1 MKILIVEDDTLLLQG
16 LILAAQTE
24 GYACD
29 GVTTARMAEQSLEAG
44 HYSLVVLDLG
54 LPDEDG
60 LHFLARI
67 RQKKYTLPVLILTA
81 RDTLTDKIA
90 GLDVGADDYLVKPF
104 ALEELHARI
113 RALLRRHNN
122 QGESELIVG
131 NLTLNMGRRQ
141 VWMGGEELILTPK
154 EYALLSRLM
163 LKAGSPVHREIL
175 YNDIYNWDNEPST
188 NTLEVH
194 IHNLRDFLRRPISLR
209 QRLIL
214 TIGAILLVFELIS
227 VFWLWHESTEQIQ
240 LFEQALRDNRNND
253 RHIMREIREAVA
265 SLIVPGVFM
274 VSLTLFICY
283 QAVRRITRPLAELQK
298 ELEARTADNLT
309 PIAIHSATLEIE
321 AVVSALNDLVSRL
334 TSTLDNERL
343 FTADVAHELR
353 TPLAG
358 VRLHLELLAKTHH
371 IDVAPLVARL
381 DQMMESVSQLLQ
393 LARAGQSFS
402 SGNYQHVKLLEDVIL
417 PSYDELSTMLDQR
430 QQTLLLPE
438 SAADIT
444 VQGDA
449 TLLRMLL
456 RNLVENAHR
465 YSPQGSNIMIKLQED
480 GGAVMAVEDEGPG
493 IDESKCGEL
502 SKAFVRM
509 DSRYGGIGLGLSIV
523 SRITQLHHGQ
533 FFLQNRQETS
543 GTRAWVRL
551 KKDQNVANQ
560 I

>member
-1 MKILIVEDDTLLLQG
+1 M
-16 LILAAQTE
+16 
-24 GYACD
+24 
-29 GVTTARMAEQSLEAG
+29 
-44 HYSLVVLDLG
+44 
-54 LPDEDG
+54 
-60 LHFLARI
+60 
-67 RQKKYTLPVLILTA
+67 
-81 RDTLTDKIA
+81 
-90 GLDVGADDYLVKPF
+90 
-104 ALEELHARI
+104 
-113 RALLRRHNN
+113 
-122 QGESELIVG
+122 
-131 NLTLNMGRRQ
+131 NLMR
-141 VWMGGEELILTPK
+141 
-154 EYALLSRLM
+154 
-163 LKAGSPVHREIL
+163 
-175 YNDIYNWDNEPST
+175 
-188 NTLEVH
+188 
-194 IHNLRDFLRRPISLR
+194 FLRRPISLR

-283 QAVRRITRPLAELQK
+283 QAVRRITRPL
-298 ELEARTADNLT
+298 
-309 PIAIHSATLEIE
+309 
-321 AVVSALNDLVSRL
+321 
-334 TSTLDNERL
+334 DNERL

-358 VRLHLELLAKTHH
+358 VRLHLDLLAKTHH

-551 KKDQNVANQ
+551 KKDQYVVNQ

>member
-1 MKILIVEDDTLLLQG
+1 M
-16 LILAAQTE
+16 
-24 GYACD
+24 
-29 GVTTARMAEQSLEAG
+29 R
-44 HYSLVVLDLG
+44 
-54 LPDEDG
+54 
-60 LHFLARI
+60 
-67 RQKKYTLPVLILTA
+67 
-81 RDTLTDKIA
+81 
-90 GLDVGADDYLVKPF
+90 
-104 ALEELHARI
+104 
-113 RALLRRHNN
+113 
-122 QGESELIVG
+122 
-131 NLTLNMGRRQ
+131 
-141 VWMGGEELILTPK
+141 
-154 EYALLSRLM
+154 
-163 LKAGSPVHREIL
+163 
-175 YNDIYNWDNEPST
+175 
-188 NTLEVH
+188 
-194 IHNLRDFLRRPISLR
+194 FLRRPISLR

-309 PIAIHSATLEIE
+309 PIAIHSATLEIDAVVSALNDLVSRLTSTLDNE
-321 AVVSALNDLVSRL
+321 RLFTADVAHELRTPLAELQKELEARTADNLTPIAIHSATLEIDAVVSALNDLVSRL

-358 VRLHLELLAKTHH
+358 GRFHLGLLAKTHH

-509 DSRYGGIGLGLSIV
+509 DSRYGGIGLGVSIV

-543 GTRAWVRL
+543 GTRAWIRL
-551 KKDQNVANQ
+551 KKDQYVANQ

>member
-1 MKILIVEDDTLLLQG
+1 M
-16 LILAAQTE
+16 
-24 GYACD
+24 
-29 GVTTARMAEQSLEAG
+29 R
-44 HYSLVVLDLG
+44 
-54 LPDEDG
+54 
-60 LHFLARI
+60 
-67 RQKKYTLPVLILTA
+67 
-81 RDTLTDKIA
+81 
-90 GLDVGADDYLVKPF
+90 
-104 ALEELHARI
+104 
-113 RALLRRHNN
+113 
-122 QGESELIVG
+122 
-131 NLTLNMGRRQ
+131 
-141 VWMGGEELILTPK
+141 
-154 EYALLSRLM
+154 
-163 LKAGSPVHREIL
+163 
-175 YNDIYNWDNEPST
+175 
-188 NTLEVH
+188 
-194 IHNLRDFLRRPISLR
+194 FLRRPISLR

-309 PIAIHSATLEIE
+309 PIAIHSATLEID

-358 VRLHLELLAKTHH
+358 VRLHLE
-371 IDVAPLVARL
+371 
-381 DQMMESVSQLLQ
+381 
-393 LARAGQSFS
+393 
-402 SGNYQHVKLLEDVIL
+402 LLEDVIL

-543 GTRAWVRL
+543 GTRAWIRL
-551 KKDQNVANQ
+551 KKDQYVANQ